1 VITLFTTEV
10 RRLLHRRMLLWLVLI
25 MLGLVVTIVVISA
38 ATSDPS
44 SLNPNDAMRTTD
56 LWIRG
61 AAARRLG
68 VNATYRVGTTSILCY
83 LVVIVLGA
91 TAVGAEYRAGTVTT
105 VLTWEPRRVRLL
117 TARLAAVAVVAMG
130 FYLLVNAVFVGGWA
144 IGAAANGITTGADS
158 EFWKVL
164 LLVLARGTVL
174 AAVLAVLSGAIA
186 TLGRNT
192 GAALGIW
199 FGYLIAVEA
208 ILGNQVRETAP
219 WLLTVS
225 AAAFFG
231 WRSYS
236 LGGHHVGPLGGTL
249 HVLLYL
255 VAVGGVALAVFARRD
270 VA

>member
-1 VITLFTTEV
+1 MTLFTTEV

-25 MLGLVVTIVVISA
+25 MLALVVTVVVINVA
-38 ATSDPS
+38 ISDPQS
-44 SLNPNDAMRTTD
+44 FNPNDAMRTTD

-68 VNATYRVGTTSILCY
+68 VNPTYRVGTISVLCF
-83 LVVIVLGA
+83 LMVIVIGA

-105 VLTWEPRRVRLL
+105 VLTWEPRRIRLL
-117 TARLAAVAVVAMG
+117 TARLAAVALVAIG
-130 FYLLVNAVFVGGWA
+130 FYLVINVVFVATWA
-144 IGAAANGITTGADS
+144 IGAAANGITTGADA
-158 EFWKVL
+158 EFWQ
-164 LLVLARGTVL
+164 VLALVIARGAVL

-219 WLLTVS
+219 WTLTVS
-225 AAAFFG
+225 SAAFFG
-231 WRSYS
+231 WRTYTLS
-236 LGGHHVGPLGGTL
+236 GHRVGPVAGTL
-249 HVLLYL
+249 HVLLY
-255 VAVGGVALAVFARRD
+255 VVVIGGAALAVFARRD